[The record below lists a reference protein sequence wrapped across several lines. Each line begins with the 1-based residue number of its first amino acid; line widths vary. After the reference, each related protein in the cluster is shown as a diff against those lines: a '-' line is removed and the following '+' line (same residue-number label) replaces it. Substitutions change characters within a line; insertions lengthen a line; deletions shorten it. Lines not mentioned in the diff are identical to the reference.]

1 MSNEKHEF
9 YYHGVKMVLT
19 RADRSYELYKVEVTD
34 ENGFKSTVYERT
46 FNKAC
51 KYAEYFFDTT
61 EERENSYDSIGN
73 MIEIDRKEGRNFPL
87 D

>member
-9 YYHGVKMVLT
+9 YYHSVKMVLT

-51 KYAEYFFDTT
+51 RYAEHFFDTT

-73 MIEIDRKEGRNFPL
+73 MIEIDRKNGRNFPL

>member
-9 YYHGVKMVLT
+9 YYHSVKMVLT
-19 RADRSYELYKVEVTD
+19 RADRSYECWKVEVTD
-34 ENGFKSTVYERT
+34 KNGFKSTVYERT

-51 KYAEYFFDTT
+51 RYAEHFFDTT
-61 EERENSYDSIGN
+61 EERENSYNSIGN